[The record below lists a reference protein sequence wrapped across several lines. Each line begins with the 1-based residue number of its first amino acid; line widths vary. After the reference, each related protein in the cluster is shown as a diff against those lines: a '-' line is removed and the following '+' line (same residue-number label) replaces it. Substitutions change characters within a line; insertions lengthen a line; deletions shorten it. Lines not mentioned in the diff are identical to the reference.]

1 MSQVRAFLAIDLDEV
16 LKPKISDLIDQFKP
30 IDTKIK
36 FVELENLHFTLKF
49 FGNVDS
55 ECIDSIQNVVG
66 TVISD
71 FKPFK
76 IHIKKC
82 GSFPN
87 KNRINVIWVGIDE
100 DTVLKELHDRLDKE
114 FTKLGFKK
122 DKKFSSHLTIGR
134 MKSKKNK
141 QLVRE
146 CIEENEEIEIGEMQV
161 NKISLKKSTL
171 TPSGPIYENLKVF
184 EL

>member
-1 MSQVRAFLAIDLDEV
+1 M
-16 LKPKISDLIDQFKP
+16 
-30 IDTKIK
+30 
-36 FVELENLHFTLKF
+36 KF

-146 CIEENEEIEIGEMQV
+146 CIEENESIEIGEMEV